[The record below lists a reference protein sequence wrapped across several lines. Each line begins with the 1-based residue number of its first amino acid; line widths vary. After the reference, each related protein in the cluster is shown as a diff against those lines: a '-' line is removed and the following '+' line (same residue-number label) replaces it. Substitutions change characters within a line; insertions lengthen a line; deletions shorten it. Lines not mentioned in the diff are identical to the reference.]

1 MQENLP
7 LVIDLDGTLIST
19 DILMELMFVLLKR
32 NPLYI
37 FLIILWLTR
46 GYAYLKQKVFE
57 RTEIDV
63 STLAY
68 NQDVIDFVLEE
79 KSKGREIVL
88 ATASLKSIADKVA
101 DYLGFFD
108 QVIATTPEL
117 NLRGNNKRRI
127 LVEKFGEKGFDYIG
141 DSYVDIYIWQSAR
154 YAYLVKPP
162 KLLQQR
168 VEKVAQIKRIFPAK
182 RGKLEAFLSEI
193 RYKQWLKNTL
203 IFIPIILAHKFIFIE
218 YIYLLIGFFAFSL
231 TSSSIYLLND
241 LIDIPSD
248 RKHPIKRNRPL
259 ASGEMHITT
268 GFYLS
273 VIFFVVGF
281 LISILFLH
289 PGFAIV
295 QAIYFILNWLYSR
308 YLKKEVVVDIVI
320 LSILYCLRLIA
331 GAVQAEV
338 EISNWLLT
346 FALFIFL
353 SLATLKRYLELG
365 MLQKSGST
373 RNIHRGYTFEDR
385 QILQLSGVSL
395 GLISS
400 LIFALYTQSEKVAVL
415 YSHPSYLIGI
425 VLVIVLF
432 ILRIWILSSRQ
443 VANDD
448 PFEIVMK
455 DRVNYILLIISI
467 IVLLLAL

>member
-1 MQENLP
+1 L
-7 LVIDLDGTLIST
+7 
-19 DILMELMFVLLKR
+19 
-32 NPLYI
+32 
-37 FLIILWLTR
+37 
-46 GYAYLKQKVFE
+46 
-57 RTEIDV
+57 
-63 STLAY
+63 
-68 NQDVIDFVLEE
+68 
-79 KSKGREIVL
+79 
-88 ATASLKSIADKVA
+88 SI
-101 DYLGFFD
+101 
-108 QVIATTPEL
+108 
-117 NLRGNNKRRI
+117 
-127 LVEKFGEKGFDYIG
+127 
-141 DSYVDIYIWQSAR
+141 
-154 YAYLVKPP
+154 
-162 KLLQQR
+162 
-168 VEKVAQIKRIFPAK
+168 
-182 RGKLEAFLSEI
+182 
-193 RYKQWLKNTL
+193 
-203 IFIPIILAHKFIFIE
+203 
-218 YIYLLIGFFAFSL
+218 
-231 TSSSIYLLND
+231 
-241 LIDIPSD
+241 
-248 RKHPIKRNRPL
+248 
-259 ASGEMHITT
+259 
-268 GFYLS
+268 
-273 VIFFVVGF
+273 IFFVVGF